1 MLLGTFEHS
10 STSTYEPRRR
20 ESVDLR
26 RVALLNA
33 LDEEAL
39 ALIQTHANVRV
50 LPKGMTIIRA
60 GEPAQVVYAL
70 LSGRA
75 KLFLSNE
82 DGKEI
87 VLGTLEAGES
97 FGEVALLDEPAMTA
111 EVATL
116 EPVRLLSIPR
126 QVLAEIAQH
135 DAQFALQLAQRLA
148 QQVRQLSDQVRS
160 LGLCNVYQR
169 LAHVLS
175 AMSEPAIDTA
185 HLPNVARVIKHRFTH
200 QELAKRIGASREMV
214 TRIFRDLIVGGYLRV
229 DGKRLIIAKKLP
241 ASW

>member
-1 MLLGTFEHS
+1 MLSATFEHS
-10 STSTYEPRRR
+10 SSTHEMRRR
-20 ESVDLR
+20 EGVDLR

-39 ALIQTHANVRV
+39 ALIQAQASVRV
-50 LPKGMTIIRA
+50 LPKGVTILHA
-60 GEPAQVVYAL
+60 GEAAQAVYAL

-75 KLFLSNE
+75 KLFLTNE

-111 EVATL
+111 DVATL
-116 EPVRLLSIPR
+116 EPSRVLSIPR
-126 QVLAEIAQH
+126 HVLAEIAQH
-135 DAQFALQLAQRLA
+135 DTQFALQLAQRLA
-148 QQVRQLSDQVRS
+148 QQVRRLSDQVRS

-169 LAHVLS
+169 LAHTLS
-175 AMSEPAIDTA
+175 SMSEPHSDTPHA
-185 HLPNVARVIKHRFTH
+185 AGAQRVIHQRFTH

>member
-1 MLLGTFEHS
+1 MLLGTFEQSS
-10 STSTYEPRRR
+10 STHEMRRR

-26 RVALLNA
+26 RVALLDS

-39 ALIQTHANVRV
+39 ALIHAHASVRT
-50 LPKGMTIIRA
+50 LPKGSTVIHA
-60 GEPAQVVYAL
+60 GEAAQSVWAL

-87 VLGTLEAGES
+87 VLGTLEAGEC
-97 FGEVALLDEPAMTA
+97 FGEVALLEDSVMAA
-111 EVATL
+111 GVATV
-116 EPVRLLSIPR
+116 EPTRLLCIPR
-126 QVLAEIAQH
+126 HVLAEIAQH

-148 QQVRQLSDQVRS
+148 QQVRRLSEQVRS

-169 LAHVLS
+169 LAHTLS
-175 AMSEPAIDTA
+175 AMSEPHADATPSSSIQ
-185 HLPNVARVIKHRFTH
+185 RVIHHRFTH

-229 DGKRLIIAKKLP
+229 EGKRLIIAKKLP

>member
-1 MLLGTFEHS
+1 MLVSAFEHS
-10 STSTYEPRRR
+10 SPIYETRRR
-20 ESVDLR
+20 EGLDLR
-26 RVALLNA
+26 RIALLAA
-33 LDEEAL
+33 LDEDAL
-39 ALIQTHANVRV
+39 ALIQAHASVRT
-50 LPKGMTIIRA
+50 LPKGMTIIHA
-60 GEPAQVVYAL
+60 GEPAHAVGVL

-87 VLGTLEAGES
+87 VLGTLEAGAS
-97 FGEVALLDEPAMTA
+97 FGEVALLDECVMTA
-111 EVATL
+111 GVATL
-116 EPVRLLSIPR
+116 ESTRLLSIPR
-126 QVLAEIAQH
+126 HVLAEIAQH
-135 DAQFALQLAQRLA
+135 DAQFALQLAQNLA
-148 QQVRQLSDQVRS
+148 QQVRRLSDQVRS

-169 LAHVLS
+169 LAHTLS
-175 AMSEPAIDTA
+175 AMSEPHSDGA
-185 HLPNVARVIKHRFTH
+185 HSAHAQRIINQRFTH